1 LVVSGIF
8 IVFLLVGSGFLI
20 YRNSSIKTSNNKPL
34 REEKK
39 PTLPPDNPQS
49 DQPKNPPPQP
59 DPADSGK
66 TELKVFWNG
75 LPSIMIDGYDDH

>member
-1 LVVSGIF
+1 MVVSGIF

-20 YRNSSIKTSNNKPL
+20 YRNSSIKTNNNKSL

-39 PTLPPDNPQS
+39 PTLPPDNPQP